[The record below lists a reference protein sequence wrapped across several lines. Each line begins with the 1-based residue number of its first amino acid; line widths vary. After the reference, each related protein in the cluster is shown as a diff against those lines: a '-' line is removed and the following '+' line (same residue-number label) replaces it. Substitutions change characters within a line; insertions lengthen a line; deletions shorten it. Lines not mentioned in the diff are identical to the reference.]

1 MAKDSLE
8 EKENLK
14 PGAEATES
22 EEISDNQE
30 KAPSNGSEEA
40 AESAL
45 EDAEENIQEKLES
58 ELSEAKDKYL
68 RLYSE
73 FENFRRRTARER
85 LDLIKTA
92 NEDLVVSL
100 LPILDDFERAFKS
113 SEGEESDGK
122 QLRKGFELIANKF
135 RSILEQKGLKIMD
148 TAAGKD
154 FDPDTQEAVTQIP
167 APEKKLKGKI
177 VDVIEKGYYLED
189 KVIRFAKVVIGA

>member
-1 MAKDSLE
+1 MAKDNLE
-8 EKENLK
+8 EKENIK
-14 PGAEATES
+14 PDAETTES
-22 EEISDNQE
+22 EEISNQQE

-40 AESAL
+40 EKVP
-45 EDAEENIQEKLES
+45 EDVKEENMQEKLES

-113 SEGEESDGK
+113 SEGEETDGK
-122 QLRKGFELIANKF
+122 QLLQGFELIANKF
-135 RSILEQKGLKIMD
+135 KNILEQKGLKTMD
-148 TAAGKD
+148 AAAGKD

-189 KVIRFAKVVIGA
+189 KVIRFAKVVTGA